1 MVFDVLHHA
10 LKNAERAVMIMKL
23 KEKNKQVD
31 EMMKALK
38 EVTISGQVAPYSSDG
53 KLNVCAYKGQ
63 ELWILGYFTE

>member
-38 EVTISGQVAPYSSDG
+38 EVTVSGQVAPYSSDG
-53 KLNVCAYKGQ
+53 KLNVCVLTMDRNYGS
-63 ELWILGYFTE
+63 